1 MYTFLYAS
9 LDTAFKQ
16 NSKNIER
23 NSSLEKLIIRFP
35 FNTMKSERDFLLH
48 WTALGIISG
57 QKPKIVFSTTADAK
71 EKIKKGDPLFCFVT
85 LRNSKM
91 IEFLNKFYHA
101 VFPILNM
108 EKNSFRFFKEE
119 TKQFFGYS
127 FFWEQG
133 LLFPELED
141 RFELFKSSFEFQL
154 FVKAEKKNNS
164 DIFLTALNIPLL

>member
-16 NSKNIER
+16 NNKTRS
-23 NSSLEKLIIRFP
+23 SSLEKLIIRFP

-85 LRNSKM
+85 LRNSKI

-101 VFPILNM
+101 VFPILNI
-108 EKNSFRFFKEE
+108 EKNSFRFFKHS
-119 TKQFFGYS
+119 KQFFGYS
-127 FFWEQG
+127 FFWQQG

-141 RFELFKSSFEFQL
+141 RFELFQSSFEFQL
-154 FVKAEKKNNS
+154 FVKAEKKKNS